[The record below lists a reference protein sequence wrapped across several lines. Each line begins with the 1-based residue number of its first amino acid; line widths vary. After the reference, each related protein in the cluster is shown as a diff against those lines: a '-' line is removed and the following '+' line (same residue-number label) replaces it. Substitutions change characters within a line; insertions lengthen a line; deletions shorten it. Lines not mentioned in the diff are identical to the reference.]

1 MSTPPGADAPN
12 SLYAEISRE
21 MVRLY
26 KEQFGRGPVK
36 ARTKF
41 AGPDCLVCTLEA
53 SLTPAEHALVALGEE
68 RHLRDTRMFSQYA
81 KEEKFVEVVERLCHR
96 RVRAFVSGIDIRQDV
111 SAEIFY
117 LEGAEPVERV

>member
-1 MSTPPGADAPN
+1 MSVENPQGEEAPN

-26 KEQFGRGPVK
+26 KEQFGRGPIR

-53 SLTPAEHALVALGEE
+53 SLTPAEHALAALGEE
-68 RHLRDTRMFSQYA
+68 RQLRNTRSFCQYA
-81 KEEKFVEVVERLCHR
+81 KEEKFLEVIERLSHR

-111 SAEIFY
+111 AAEIFY
-117 LEGAEPVERV
+117 LEVPEAR